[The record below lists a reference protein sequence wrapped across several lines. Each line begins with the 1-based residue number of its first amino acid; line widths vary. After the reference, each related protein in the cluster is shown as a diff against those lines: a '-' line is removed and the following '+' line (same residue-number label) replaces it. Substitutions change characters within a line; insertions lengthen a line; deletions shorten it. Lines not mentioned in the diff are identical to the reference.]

1 MRRGTHCAPA
11 ASVQTTTASQLTKR
25 VCPAAHPPPA
35 PCAPQAHPEGV
46 GANNR
51 VAFLLGTFLCFAKET
66 YPKRRPCCLRP
77 LRFAAGQPGVLV
89 RGVRRGT
96 HCAPAALRSNNH
108 GESVDE
114 AGVSCGTPATPR
126 PARLRRIQKGW
137 GANNRVAFLLGTFLC
152 FAKETYPK
160 ATCCLR
166 PLRFAAGQPGVLVR
180 GCAVELTARLRRSVQ
195 TTTASQL
202 TKRVCPAAH
211 PPPAPCAPQA
221 HPEGVGSKQQG
232 RLSFGYVS
240 LLRQNVP
247 KGDPAIC
254 DPFASLRGNLGC
266 SCAGCA
272 VELTARLRLRS
283 NNHGE
288 SVDEAGV
295 SCGTPAT
302 RALRASGA
310 SQRGGEQ
317 TTGSPFFWV
326 RFFASPKRTQGDP
339 AVCDPFLRCG
349 ATWGARARGAPWN
362 SLRACGAPFKQPR
375 RVS

>member
-1 MRRGTHCAPA
+1 MLVRGVRRGTHCAPA
-11 ASVQTTTASQLTKR
+11 ALRSNNHGESVDEAGVSCGT
-25 VCPAAHPPPA
+25 PATPRPA
-35 PCAPQAHPEGV
+35 RLRRIQKGW

-66 YPKRRPCCLRP
+66 YPKERRPCCLRP

-160 ATCCLR
+160 GDLLSAT
-166 PLRFAAGQPGVLVR
+166 P
-180 GCAVELTARLRRSVQ
+180 S
-195 TTTASQL
+195 
-202 TKRVCPAAH
+202 
-211 PPPAPCAPQA
+211 
-221 HPEGVGSKQQG
+221 
-232 RLSFGYVS
+232 
-240 LLRQNVP
+240 
-247 KGDPAIC
+247 
-254 DPFASLRGNLGC
+254 
-266 SCAGCA
+266 
-272 VELTARLRLRS
+272 
-283 NNHGE
+283 
-288 SVDEAGV
+288 
-295 SCGTPAT
+295 
-302 RALRASGA
+302 
-310 SQRGGEQ
+310 
-317 TTGSPFFWV
+317 
-326 RFFASPKRTQGDP
+326 
-339 AVCDPFLRCG
+339 LRCG

>member
-1 MRRGTHCAPA
+1 M
-11 ASVQTTTASQLTKR
+11 
-25 VCPAAHPPPA
+25 
-35 PCAPQAHPEGV
+35 
-46 GANNR
+46 
-51 VAFLLGTFLCFAKET
+51 GTFLCFAKET
-66 YPKRRPCCLRP
+66 YPKERRPCCLRP

-126 PARLRRIQKGW
+126 PARLRRIQRGGSKQQGRLSF
-137 GANNRVAFLLGTFLC
+137 GYVSLLQRNV
-152 FAKETYPK
+152 PK
-160 ATCCLR
+160 RRPCSR

-180 GCAVELTARLRRSVQ
+180 GVRRGTHCA
-195 TTTASQL
+195 
-202 TKRVCPAAH
+202 PAA
-211 PPPAPCAPQA
+211 
-221 HPEGVGSKQQG
+221 
-232 RLSFGYVS
+232 
-240 LLRQNVP
+240 
-247 KGDPAIC
+247 
-254 DPFASLRGNLGC
+254 
-266 SCAGCA
+266 
-272 VELTARLRLRS
+272 LRS

-310 SQRGGEQ
+310 SRRGGEQ

-326 RFFASPKRTQGDP
+326 RFFASPKKRTQKATLISTP
-339 AVCDPFLRCG
+339 SLRCG